1 MRRTHVSSSI
11 LKRNKK
17 KIIFFVFAF
26 LPFYFV
32 LFCFCKFF
40 FEKTFSSLKVTQ
52 RIIEQKILKK
62 TIYCRKLLRNFF
74 TFVFLAFKRTI
85 FWLRV
90 YAKGLN
96 WKCKQS
102 EQRNLILFEIR
113 LMETYTQKHK
123 NSFLKIN
130 NRKRNFDLH
139 LLLLYIVTPSCEF
152 QFFLALT

>member
-1 MRRTHVSSSI
+1 MIVNMRRTHVSSSI

-17 KIIFFVFAF
+17 IIFFVFAF
-26 LPFYFV
+26 LPSYFV

-62 TIYCRKLLRNFF
+62 TIYFRKLLRNFF
-74 TFVFLAFKRTI
+74 TLVFFAFKRTI

-90 YAKGLN
+90 YAKGLI

-113 LMETYTQKHK
+113 LMETSTQK
-123 NSFLKIN
+123 L
-130 NRKRNFDLH
+130 
-139 LLLLYIVTPSCEF
+139 
-152 QFFLALT
+152 FF